1 VGIGA
6 RIREERLKL
15 KLNQTEFAEAAGV
28 KKNAQSNYE
37 KDLRVPDANY
47 LEAALRMGCDV
58 VYVLTG
64 RRAGATG
71 GFIAEKR
78 SDYLVV
84 SKNDSIEGMAIRMKC
99 MAEEMSRMAEELD
112 KEKRK

>member
-1 VGIGA
+1 MGIGA
-6 RIREERLKL
+6 RLREERLKL

-64 RRAGATG
+64 RRTGSAG

-78 SDYLVV
+78 SDYLAV